1 MFLGTLKV
9 IGILLEVVLLFNLLI
24 VVHELGHF
32 FAAKWR
38 GLKVEKFAIWFGKA
52 LWSKTI
58 NGVEYRLG
66 SIPAGGFVAI
76 PQLAPME
83 ALEGETNDKGEALPP
98 ARPLDKIIVALA
110 GPAASLG
117 LAFLIACVVWYVGRP
132 VSEAETTNMIGY
144 VLEGGP
150 ASKAGLQPGDRILA
164 VNGHTVTRINGM
176 GRMSD
181 SVAWNLA
188 ISSAPVVPIRYER
201 AGKQSMV
208 EVEPFVEPTK
218 GWGRKNLRQIQIIPA
233 MTPLIA
239 RVIPN
244 SPAEEAG
251 LRAGD
256 LVIAVNDQKLYSGQ
270 TLAEVLSATKGAP
283 VTLTIRRG
291 STDFPISIT
300 PRIPEGEKQVRLG
313 IQWDQR
319 GLVGLLHPDP
329 ITQIKSSLL
338 TMWETISAVTARHS
352 EIGVQQLSGPVG
364 IMRIYYLLFQSPMGW
379 QLALWF
385 SVVLNVNLAVMNMLP
400 LPVLDGG
407 HILLAIIEWICGH
420 PIHQKT
426 LEIVQTTFAMLL
438 IGTMIYISFY
448 DVSDLVTG
456 HKSASAAAGDKTAEI
471 MTFSPKSPA
480 SNVAAPSPASSV
492 KP

>member
-1 MFLGTLKV
+1 
-9 IGILLEVVLLFNLLI
+9 
-24 VVHELGHF
+24 
-32 FAAKWR
+32 
-38 GLKVEKFAIWFGKA
+38 
-52 LWSKTI
+52 
-58 NGVEYRLG
+58 
-66 SIPAGGFVAI
+66 
-76 PQLAPME
+76 
-83 ALEGETNDKGEALPP
+83 
-98 ARPLDKIIVALA
+98 
-110 GPAASLG
+110 
-117 LAFLIACVVWYVGRP
+117 
-132 VSEAETTNMIGY
+132 
-144 VLEGGP
+144 
-150 ASKAGLQPGDRILA
+150 
-164 VNGHTVTRINGM
+164 
-176 GRMSD
+176 
-181 SVAWNLA
+181 
-188 ISSAPVVPIRYER
+188 
-201 AGKQSMV
+201 
-208 EVEPFVEPTK
+208 VEPVVEPTK

-256 LVIAVNDQKLYSGQ
+256 LVIAANAQTLYSGQ
-270 TLAEVLSATKGAP
+270 TLAELLSATKGAP

-319 GLVGLLHPDP
+319 GLVRLVHPDP

-407 HILLAIIEWICGH
+407 HILLAFIEWICGH

-438 IGTMIYISFY
+438 IGTMLYISFY
-448 DVSDLVTG
+448 DVSDLVKG
-456 HKSASAAAGDKTAEI
+456 HKSAAAATSDKTAEI

-480 SNVAAPSPASSV
+480 STVAAPSPVSPP